1 MYVNY
6 KYLPWIII
14 DLSDGLYELQG
25 TGKTWLC
32 KSLRNMYKHGEKV
45 LGYSYSDYQAGIDL
59 AELLDKNP
67 DLDVVMIDRYIM
79 FDDKYEDEIIKYSQ
93 HCIVLMDD
101 KTRNYCPEYVLIN
114 IQRDKICVLDSFYI

>member
-14 DLSDGLYELQG
+14 DISDGLYELQG

-32 KSLRNMYKHGEKV
+32 KSLRNMYNHGEKV
-45 LGYSYSDYQAGIDL
+45 LGYSYDDYKAGIDL
-59 AELLDKNP
+59 AELINKDP
-67 DLDVVMIDRYIM
+67 DLEVLMIDRYIM
-79 FDDKYEDEIIKYSQ
+79 FDGKYENEIIKYSQ

-101 KTRNYCPEYVLIN
+101 KTRNYCPEYVLIHARQN
-114 IQRDKICVLDSFYI
+114 QIWVTDSFYI